1 MILEHGADRR
11 HAHRRRRA
19 AAATFLLWCA
29 VGATSAWGYR
39 PFVSTDAAV
48 ADPKEVEIE
57 VGYFTLEREKDEN
70 AFIIPRVVVNY
81 GLLKN
86 WEAVAEFAVKRSPDA
101 EVNVI
106 DPALFVKGV
115 LKEGALQDKE
125 GFGIAVE
132 AGPLLPSTEKG
143 ERRFGF
149 EGIGI
154 VSDKLGLSGDIWDA
168 IGTLN
173 QNFNSLGFVIIGVFL
188 AAWALAYLI
197 YCVKKLHI
205 PDEIRRRLSEQFRRS
220 QAPRI
225 LLVELSLN
233 KVVPFPLSLYIL
245 SRQCLGCTN

>member
-143 ERRFGF
+143 ERHSAVADWQFTLGLTFGF
-149 EGIGI
+149 S
-154 VSDKLGLSGDIWDA
+154 VS
-168 IGTLN
+168 
-173 QNFNSLGFVIIGVFL
+173 
-188 AAWALAYLI
+188 
-197 YCVKKLHI
+197 
-205 PDEIRRRLSEQFRRS
+205 
-220 QAPRI
+220 
-225 LLVELSLN
+225 SLN
-233 KVVPFPLSLYIL
+233 
-245 SRQCLGCTN
+245 R